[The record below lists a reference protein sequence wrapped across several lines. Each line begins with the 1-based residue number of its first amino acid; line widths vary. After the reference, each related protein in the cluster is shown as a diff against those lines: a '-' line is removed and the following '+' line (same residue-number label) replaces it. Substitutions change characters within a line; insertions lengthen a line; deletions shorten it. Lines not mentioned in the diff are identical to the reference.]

1 MFEGHVVARS
11 AVQTKRG
18 TKQTCKNETCGSQY
32 YDLRRVPPAC
42 PYCGV
47 SCDAPAVVRVDFETL
62 GKQRPYKSNRRV
74 EAPPPVQVSKSA
86 GDETEAADEQSED
99 EQSEDEQAL
108 PSAAEDLLIEIEDDN
123 EVEVPVE
130 NDSETT

>member
-1 MFEGHVVARS
+1 MLEGHVAAKS

-42 PYCGV
+42 PYCGA
-47 SCDAPAVVRVDFETL
+47 SCDTPAVVRVDFETI
-62 GKQRPYKSNRRV
+62 GKQRPYRSNRRV
-74 EAPPPVQVSKSA
+74 EPPPPVAVSKID
-86 GDETEAADEQSED
+86 GDETEAADEQSEN
-99 EQSEDEQAL
+99 EPAI
-108 PSAAEDLLIEIEDDN
+108 PSAAEDLLIEIEDED

-130 NDSETT
+130 NDSEAT